1 MVDENIHALW
11 NYSTLIIGTDHL
23 HCILKKEQFRSHR
36 LLYYFTNFIRNNVQ
50 AGNRRLYRLL
60 FFVRTL
66 FIQSKKQQFT
76 ISTFYIKNKH
86 KSAYPPLLFTFLQ
99 FVRLKS
105 RHIERMV
112 IMIVVSNTNTNSKVL
127 IKRCFLVIPIHS
139 LCVMDEQFQ
148 EDLMMKETNNSTQTK
163 INNNNDE

>member
-1 MVDENIHALW
+1 MFRQV
-11 NYSTLIIGTDHL
+11 TDDYIV
-23 HCILKKEQFRSHR
+23 CCF
-36 LLYYFTNFIRNNVQ
+36 LLE
-50 AGNRRLYRLL
+50 LYLYKA
-60 FFVRTL
+60 
-66 FIQSKKQQFT
+66 KKQQFT

-86 KSAYPPLLFTFLQ
+86 KSAYPPLLFTFIQ
-99 FVRLKS
+99 FVWLKS
-105 RHIERMV
+105 RHIERMG

-163 INNNNDE
+163 INNKNDE